1 MNKPEIMAIADKI
14 GTRYFAE
21 NMPEYCGVISQ
32 NPITHGSFK
41 RMEKEAR
48 CFDYSVL
55 DKAVADAKHIYVHE
69 IVDDVNEM
77 AAVEVVHDLDSDDY
91 VVIDIRAEGECIE
104 TSCESVR
111 IPFHKLKTEF
121 KKLAKDKKYLLYCEK
136 GIMSQLHAQYL
147 RDSKEC
153 EDIKVYRPL

>member
-1 MNKPEIMAIADKI
+1 
-14 GTRYFAE
+14 
-21 NMPEYCGVISQ
+21 
-32 NPITHGSFK
+32 
-41 RMEKEAR
+41 
-48 CFDYSVL
+48 
-55 DKAVADAKHIYVHE
+55 
-69 IVDDVNEM
+69 M